1 MRAERRRA
9 ERGFTLLEVLIATVI
24 AALALAVLFQGGLGG
39 LRASSRAAREGEA
52 LALARSHLAAA
63 AANPAAGEWQ
73 GTEGDGFRWQ
83 VRITAL
89 AATAPGAFGATALFG
104 IQVAVS
110 WPEGAAWRRV
120 ELASAALG
128 PAGGGR

>member
-1 MRAERRRA
+1 MRAERHRA

-63 AANPAAGEWQ
+63 AASPAAGEWQ

-83 VRITAL
+83 VRITQV

-104 IQVAVS
+104 IRVAVS
-110 WPEGAAWRRV
+110 WPEGPASRRV

-128 PAGGGR
+128 PAGSGR